1 MPSDTGDGVDIV
13 EATVAEVHAAFE
25 AGALTAAALV
35 DRYLDRIEA
44 YDDELNAILT
54 LNDTARS
61 RAERL
66 DEQFTADGLVGP
78 LHGIPV
84 ILKDNADTHDM
95 PTTAGSTALAESVPE
110 EDAFVVDRLRAAGGV
125 ILAKANLQEFAFGVD
140 TISSLGGA
148 TRNAYD
154 LGRRPAG
161 SSGGTAAAIAAN
173 LGAVGTGSDT
183 CSSVRSPAAF
193 NNSVGLRP
201 TRGLISRSGIVPL
214 CSTQDT
220 VGPITRTVA
229 DTARMLDVL
238 AGYDPADPVTATGAD
253 RIPAGG
259 YTTHL
264 DPDGLDG
271 ARIGVVREFFGRSSS
286 ESAPAAAAERVT
298 ATVEAA
304 LDAMAA
310 AGATIVDPVEVVDAD
325 VLAAARVL
333 EYEFA
338 RDFDAYLAGVDG
350 DVPYDSLAGIVES
363 GAVAPAVAER
373 IRESDI
379 LEGDSDR
386 LAENVGYLPRSR
398 TRRRRSR
405 PSRYPPTS
413 RSRSCGVNSPP
424 TPACRRSPFR
434 PASPTTGS
442 RSGSN
447 CWGGRSRNR
456 GLSNSRTPSSGR
468 VTTAGRPNGSARLSR
483 LRTGE
488 TLPPAPTGGDPPPLH
503 RITGHRRRRR
513 IRLRLQPSGVKSRYD
528 SRASRRLSGVVTP
541 Y

>member
-1 MPSDTGDGVDIV
+1 MSSDTGDGVDIV

-44 YDDELNAILT
+44 YDDDLNAILT

-66 DEQFTADGLVGP
+66 DEQFAADGLVGP
-78 LHGIPV
+78 LHGVPV

-95 PTTAGSTALAESVPE
+95 PTTAGSTALAESVPD

-154 LGRRPAG
+154 LSRRPAG

-201 TRGLISRSGIVPL
+201 TRGLVSRSGIVPL

-238 AGYDPADPVTATGAD
+238 AGYDPADPATATGAD
-253 RIPAGG
+253 RIPEAG

-286 ESAPAAAAERVT
+286 ESASAAAAERVT
-298 ATVEAA
+298 AVVEGA
-304 LDAMAA
+304 LEAMAA

-338 RDFDAYLAGVDG
+338 RDFDAYLAGLDG

-386 LAENVGYLPRSR
+386 LAENVGYLRSLD
-398 TRRRRSR
+398 RRRRCRERTVARLVESDLDALA
-405 PSRYPPTS
+405 YPPSAVPPVEIPTHQPFAEL
-413 RSRSCGVNSPP
+413 RCELAAHTGLPAITVPAGFTDDGLPVGVELL
-424 TPACRRSPFR
+424 
-434 PASPTTGS
+434 
-442 RSGSN
+442 
-447 CWGGRSRNR
+447 GRSFAE
-456 GLSNSRTPSSGR
+456 P
-468 VTTAGRPNGSARLSR
+468 RLIELAYAFERAS
-483 LRTGE
+483 
-488 TLPPAPTGGDPPPLH
+488 D
-503 RITGHRRRRR
+503 HRRPPERFGPLESATNR
-513 IRLRLQPSGVKSRYD
+513 
-528 SRASRRLSGVVTP
+528 
-541 Y
+541 